1 MEKDGEDIWALPEE
15 KESVLKKKGAEGAVT
30 KKPTKVRMVP
40 EFYILPR
47 RSIPK
52 TIALYAFLTAAG
64 VGAGMLV
71 EQWINIQV
79 ASQFSVLL
87 ESHLVTPSCSR

>member
-15 KESVLKKKGAEGAVT
+15 KESVLKKNGAEGAV
-30 KKPTKVRMVP
+30 KKNPTKIRMVP

-79 ASQFSVLL
+79 ANDTAILFRKDKDSDKKDS
-87 ESHLVTPSCSR
+87 

>member
-15 KESVLKKKGAEGAVT
+15 KESVLKKKGAEGAV
-30 KKPTKVRMVP
+30 KKNPTKIRMVP

-52 TIALYAFLTAAG
+52 TIALCAFLTAAG

-79 ASQFSVLL
+79 ANDTAVLFRKDTD
-87 ESHLVTPSCSR
+87 SDKKDS